1 MWNIINNY
9 LKSIAIIFGYNIL
22 YIFSYFQI
30 KYNYLHNK
38 LICDMK
44 HDKVL
49 HVELYNEMNEMNE
62 IKNKK
67 MSDYLYWKNECYD
80 CMIIMKDVGIYP
92 YDKLIIK
99 KYSNFPVELNWNYV
113 KYKFL
118 SLIVIISENETYDIK
133 LNNKKENYYIV
144 GNVIDEYFIK
154 YYLLKY
160 HKIKITPD
168 ISYSLQ
174 LIDQNV
180 KINIL
185 DMSKKITL
193 LENEYVIN

>member
-9 LKSIAIIFGYNIL
+9 LKSIATIFGYNIL
-22 YIFSYFQI
+22 YIFSYCQI

-38 LICDMK
+38 LICDVK

-49 HVELYNEMNEMNE
+49 YADLYNESNG

-67 MSDYLYWKNECYD
+67 MSDYFNWRNESYD
-80 CMIIMKDVGIYP
+80 CIIITKDIGIHP
-92 YDKLIIK
+92 YDKLIFQNF
-99 KYSNFPVELNWNYV
+99 SNFPAELNWNYV

-118 SLIVIISENETYDIK
+118 SLIVIISEDKKYDIK
-133 LNNKKENYYIV
+133 LNNKTENYYIV
-144 GNVIDEYFIK
+144 GNVIDKYFIK

-185 DMSKKITL
+185 VMNKKITL
-193 LENEYVIN
+193 LENEYLIN